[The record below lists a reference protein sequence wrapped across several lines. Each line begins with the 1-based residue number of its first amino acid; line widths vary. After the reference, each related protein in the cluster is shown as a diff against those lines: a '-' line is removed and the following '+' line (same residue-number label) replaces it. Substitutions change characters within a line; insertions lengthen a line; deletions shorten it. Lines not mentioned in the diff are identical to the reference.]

1 MLQSIDSTIR
11 DLFKHYAQHGFL
23 PESFPLTRL
32 SNPYYEPWETLAS
45 ELPTL
50 IQTQQIRTK
59 VDQLP
64 ICSTS
69 HLKSEPEWRRAYVI
83 MGYLTH
89 SYIWGGDK
97 PKDRLPPSIA
107 KPFLEISAHL
117 ELPACA
123 TYAGL
128 TLWNFKPTHPEAD
141 ITDPDNIQV
150 QTSFTGA
157 KDEEWFMVISVAVEA
172 QGSKLISIMRDA
184 MRAVATN
191 DRELL
196 TALLYSFAD
205 GLNTLAI
212 VLRKMYIHNDPA
224 FFYHQLRPL
233 LAGSKNMGHA
243 GLPRG
248 VYYDTGDAVEKPENW
263 LQLSGGSNA
272 QSSLIQTLDI
282 FLGITHS
289 ATDGKKASGP
299 AFIHEMRNYMPG
311 PHRRFLEDLT
321 AGSTVRSFILSSG
334 EYSSERHAYNAAVS
348 ELKNFRD
355 THIQMVT
362 RYIVMTSRKSAPVQE
377 SEKVNLATASSQG
390 TEAGQSH
397 TLAGTGGTDLM
408 PFLKQTRDTVRDAK
422 C

>member
-1 MLQSIDSTIR
+1 MASSIRYHGLPHSQLHLGWRQTGRGKFLTITHAQSRNQS
-11 DLFKHYAQHGFL
+11 
-23 PESFPLTRL
+23 
-32 SNPYYEPWETLAS
+32 
-45 ELPTL
+45 L
-50 IQTQQIRTK
+50 IC
-59 VDQLP
+59 
-64 ICSTS
+64 IC
-69 HLKSEPEWRRAYVI
+69 VI
-83 MGYLTH
+83 Q
-89 SYIWGGDK
+89 
-97 PKDRLPPSIA
+97 RLPPSIA
-107 KPFLEISAHL
+107 KPFLEIAAHL

-128 TLWNFKPTHPEAD
+128 TLWNFKPRYPEAD

-184 MRAVATN
+184 MRAVATE
-191 DRELL
+191 DRDLL

-212 VLRKMYIHNDPA
+212 VLRKMYLHNDPA
-224 FFYHQLRPL
+224 FFYHRLRPF

-282 FLGITHS
+282 FLGIVHS

-299 AFIHEMRNYMPG
+299 AFIHVRDNTCYFQRKEILTDSQEMRKYMPG

-321 AGSTVRSFILSSG
+321 TESTVRPFILSSE

-362 RYIVMTSRKSAPVQE
+362 RYIVMTSRKRAPAQE
-377 SEKVNLATASSQG
+377 SEKVNLATASTQG
-390 TEAGQSH
+390 TEAGQNH